1 MIGNSITLVGNI
13 TDAPSLRFLDNG
25 SSIANF
31 TVAHTERVF
40 DKTSNEWKDGDSV
53 YVRCGVWKSAG
64 AENVAESLS
73 KGSRVIVTGKL
84 RQNNW
89 VTDNGEKRSTLNM
102 EVEEIGA
109 SLRFAVAKPVKAN
122 RAAQSATA
130 SPDPWSMPA
139 QAAAGAERPF

>member
-13 TDAPSLRFLDNG
+13 TDAPSLRFLENG

-31 TVAHTERVF
+31 TVAHTERIF
-40 DKTSNEWKDGDSV
+40 DKSSNEWKDGDSV

-64 AENVAESLS
+64 AENVAESLT

-109 SLRFAVAKPVKAN
+109 SLRFAVAKPVKAS
-122 RAAQSATA
+122 RAAQTATPSA
-130 SPDPWSMPA
+130 DPWSVPA
-139 QAAAGAERPF
+139 PVAAGAERPF

>member
-1 MIGNSITLVGNI
+1 MIGNTITLVGNI
-13 TDAPSLRFLDNG
+13 TDDPSLRFLDNG